1 MDSFGNRLK
10 QILKSKGMTQKRF
23 SELVGKEDAYISKV
37 CNDKFNVSLDTLLQ
51 FASVLEVSP
60 DIFLK
65 DDDAAGNDM
74 VKDAL
79 RDLSPDLKELIR
91 KRPNGPWLVL
101 AKDLSETDLTPDQ
114 VKKVVELWEETVR
127 NNRL

>member
-79 RDLSPDLKELIR
+79 RDLSPDLKEFIR